1 MSPRPDI
8 RSAFTLIELLIV
20 IAIVALL
27 SALTLPAF
35 NSIRNAGGLT
45 KSANDIAGILEQART
60 YAMAQN
66 TYTWVGFRRDN
77 ADTPSDTL
85 VVGVIASKI
94 GSTNPAA
101 DAVPLGKL
109 ARFDN
114 VKIVE
119 LSPSPATTAATDQL
133 TKSTLAFTNGANKF
147 ISQVIRWDSRGQASI
162 NPPQLSRLIEIG
174 LQDSAGGAIRNA
186 SNNAAVQI
194 SGLSGTVIVY
204 RPQLKP

>member
-1 MSPRPDI
+1 
-8 RSAFTLIELLIV
+8 V

-45 KSANDIAGILEQART
+45 KSANDIAGILEQARA

-66 TYTWVGFRRDN
+66 TYTWVGFRKDG
-77 ADTPSDTL
+77 ADTL
-85 VVGVIASKI
+85 VVGVIASKT

-101 DAVPLGKL
+101 DVVPLGKL
-109 ARFDN
+109 ARFEN
-114 VKIVE
+114 IQIATNISTISVVR
-119 LSPSPATTAATDQL
+119 TTADVQL
-133 TKSTLAFTNGANKF
+133 ANSTLVFTNGTNIF
-147 ISQVIRWDSRGQASI
+147 NQVLRWDSRGEARISSS
-162 NPPQLSRLIEIG
+162 LSRLIEIG
-174 LQDSAGGAIRNA
+174 LQSAGRNA

-204 RPQLKP
+204 RPQLQP

>member
-20 IAIVALL
+20 IAIVAVL

-35 NSIRNAGGLT
+35 NSIQNAGGLT
-45 KSANDIAGILEQART
+45 KSANDIAGILEQARA

-66 TYTWVGFRRDN
+66 TYTWVGFRKDG
-77 ADTPSDTL
+77 ADTL
-85 VVGVIASKI
+85 IVGVIASKT

-101 DAVPLGKL
+101 DVVPLGKL

-114 VKIVE
+114 VQLVK
-119 LSPSPATTAATDQL
+119 LANSPAPAAPTPDQLFGATD
-133 TKSTLAFTNGANKF
+133 STLTFTTGTNTF
-147 ISQVIRWDSRGQASI
+147 SSQVIRWNSRGEARIS
-162 NPPQLSRLIEIG
+162 NSLSRLIEIG

-186 SNNAAVQI
+186 SNKAAVQI
-194 SGLSGTVIVY
+194 GGLSGTVIVY
-204 RPQLKP
+204 RPQP